1 MSSSD
6 GITGKVALVTG
17 GGTGL
22 GKQTSIRLAE
32 KGAKVILA
40 SIDVP
45 SILETEKEIRELG
58 GTAIAIETDV
68 SNDSSVKQM
77 IEKINELYGGVDIL
91 INSAAIYPSKPFEE
105 VTVEEWDHVFAIN
118 SRGYFLCAKAVTE
131 NMKKNGWGRIIN
143 ISSITYFLGFENLI
157 HYVSTKGAA
166 IGFTRALARE
176 VGKYGIT
183 VNSIAPGAFPTAA
196 EEIHPDR
203 EGYNRKILE
212 NQSIKRRGNPDD
224 IANAVLFFASDNSSF
239 ISGQSL
245 LVDGGWAM
253 G

>member
-1 MSSSD
+1 MLSSD
-6 GITGKVALVTG
+6 GIRGKVALVTG

-45 SILETEKEIRELG
+45 SILETENEIRELG
-58 GTAIAIETDV
+58 GTALAIETNISDQ
-68 SNDSSVKQM
+68 NSVKQM
-77 IEKINELYGGVDIL
+77 IEKVKELYGGIDIL
-91 INSAAIYPSKPFEE
+91 VNSAAIYPSKPFEE
-105 VTVEEWDHVFAIN
+105 VTVEEWDHVFAVN
-118 SRGYFLCAKAVTE
+118 SRGYFLCAKAVIE
-131 NMKKNGWGRIIN
+131 NMKEKGWGRIIN

-203 EGYNRKILE
+203 EGYTRKILD
-212 NQSIKRRGNPDD
+212 NQCIKRRGNPDD